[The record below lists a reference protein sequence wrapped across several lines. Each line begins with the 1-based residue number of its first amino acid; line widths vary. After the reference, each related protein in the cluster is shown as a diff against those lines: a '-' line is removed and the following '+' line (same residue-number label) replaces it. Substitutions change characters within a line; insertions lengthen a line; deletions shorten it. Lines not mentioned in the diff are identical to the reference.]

1 MTDQLEELLLAQEQ
15 ESDEPD
21 WWRDRRLRSVPER
34 QTETGERNREE
45 SVNKPEETVPDTKI
59 AVLAGEESQKQT
71 QVWTAQELERVR
83 RIARRAVQSSTGKER
98 AQRNG
103 QKAEPFAGA
112 GTSTVLKDS
121 PAAGRQ
127 GLTAQIDM
135 QFRRDARRYDGRL
148 GLL

>member
-1 MTDQLEELLLAQEQ
+1 MTDQLEKLLLIQEQ
-15 ESDEPD
+15 EKDEPD
-21 WWRDRRLRSVPER
+21 WWRDRRLRLWAERQMENGVGNREKTARKPEKNLPER
-34 QTETGERNREE
+34 KS
-45 SVNKPEETVPDTKI
+45 SVQ
-59 AVLAGEESQKQT
+59 AGEEIRKQMQT
-71 QVWTAQELERVR
+71 WTAQELEQVR
-83 RIARRAVQSSTGKER
+83 RSVRRMAQVSTGRET

-103 QKAEPFAGA
+103 QRIEPLGGITALP
-112 GTSTVLKDS
+112 VLKDS

>member
-15 ESDEPD
+15 ESGEPD

-34 QTETGERNREE
+34 QTQVGEGNRGEP
-45 SVNKPEETVPDTKI
+45 VGKPEETLSEGMKFVQ
-59 AVLAGEESQKQT
+59 AGEEIRKQT
-71 QVWTAQELERVR
+71 RVWTARELERAR
-83 RIARRAVQSSTGKER
+83 RSARRAVRVSAGKQAEQRTG
-98 AQRNG
+98 QR
-103 QKAEPFAGA
+103 AEPLTGSGA
-112 GTSTVLKDS
+112 AAVLKDS

>member
-1 MTDQLEELLLAQEQ
+1 MTDQLEKLLLIQEQ
-15 ESDEPD
+15 EKDEPD
-21 WWRDRRLRSVPER
+21 WWRDRRLRLWAERQMENGVGNREKSVRKPEKNLPER
-34 QTETGERNREE
+34 KS
-45 SVNKPEETVPDTKI
+45 SVQ
-59 AVLAGEESQKQT
+59 AGEEIRKQMQT
-71 QVWTAQELERVR
+71 WTAQELEQVR
-83 RIARRAVQSSTGKER
+83 RSVRRMAQVSTGRET

-103 QKAEPFAGA
+103 QRMEPLGGITALP
-112 GTSTVLKDS
+112 VLKDS